1 MMYQK
6 YTELSLNLSLNITGP
21 VNLIISACN
30 ETNSFTEKEDSRI
43 KLCPQLCQP
52 KPKKFVLVV
61 LNFKFKIST
70 TI

>member
-6 YTELSLNLSLNITGP
+6 YTELSWNLSLNITGP
-21 VNLIISACN
+21 VNLIICACN
-30 ETNSFTEKEDSRI
+30 ETNSFTEKEDS
-43 KLCPQLCQP
+43 KSNSAPSYANLSLM
-52 KPKKFVLVV
+52 LVV